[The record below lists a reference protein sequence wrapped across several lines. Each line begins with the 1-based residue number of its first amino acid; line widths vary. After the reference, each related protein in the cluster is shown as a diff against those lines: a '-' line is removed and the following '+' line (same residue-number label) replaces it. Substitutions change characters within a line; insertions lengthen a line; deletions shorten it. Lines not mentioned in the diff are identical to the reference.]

1 MFDIRD
7 EEFVFSVS
15 PFERVVDNEVDPVNH
30 HWDWIKSFVEFSVTG
45 VKIQYQTEFT
55 IGKLKQLKEQ
65 FAAHYQAVIG
75 QLEIEPFEFRSDLN
89 QLNMLLRKVKGDDV
103 VVIEYVL
110 RPEAHAD
117 SVQVKGGFAID
128 ESYFS
133 DILSRLD
140 EMIEWPGKQG

>member
-7 EEFVFSVS
+7 EEFVFAVS
-15 PFERVVDNEVDPVNH
+15 PFERVVDNEIDPDNH

-55 IGKLKQLKEQ
+55 VGELKQLKEQ
-65 FAAHYQAVIG
+65 FSALYQTVVA
-75 QLEIEPFEFRSDLN
+75 QLEIQPFEFRSDLN

-110 RPEAHAD
+110 RPESHAD
-117 SVQVKGGFAID
+117 SVQVKGGFVID
-128 ESYFS
+128 ESYFPG
-133 DILSRLD
+133 ILFRLD
-140 EMIEWPGKQG
+140 EMIEWPGMPG

>member
-1 MFDIRD
+1 MFDIRN
-7 EEFVFSVS
+7 EEFVFAVS
-15 PFERVVDNEVDPVNH
+15 PFERVVENDVDPVNH

-45 VKIQYQTEFT
+45 VRIQYQTEFT
-55 IGKLKQLKEQ
+55 VGGLKQLKEQ
-65 FAAHYQAVIG
+65 FAAHYQAVIA
-75 QLEIEPFEFRSDLN
+75 QLEIEPFEFRSDLK

-128 ESYFS
+128 ESYFPG
-133 DILSRLD
+133 ILSRLD
-140 EMIEWPGKQG
+140 EMIEWPGKPG

>member
-7 EEFVFSVS
+7 EGFVFAVS
-15 PFERVVDNEVDPVNH
+15 PFERVVDNEVDPINH

-55 IGKLKQLKEQ
+55 VGELKQLKEQ
-65 FAAHYQAVIG
+65 FSAFYQTVVA
-75 QLEIEPFEFRSDLN
+75 QLEIQPFEFRSDLN
-89 QLNMLLRKVKGDDV
+89 QLNMLLRKVTGDDV

-117 SVQVKGGFAID
+117 SVQVKGGFVID

-140 EMIEWPGKQG
+140 EMIEWPSKPG

>member
-1 MFDIRD
+1 
-7 EEFVFSVS
+7 
-15 PFERVVDNEVDPVNH
+15 
-30 HWDWIKSFVEFSVTG
+30 
-45 VKIQYQTEFT
+45 
-55 IGKLKQLKEQ
+55 
-65 FAAHYQAVIG
+65 
-75 QLEIEPFEFRSDLN
+75 
-89 QLNMLLRKVKGDDV
+89 MLLRKVKGDDV